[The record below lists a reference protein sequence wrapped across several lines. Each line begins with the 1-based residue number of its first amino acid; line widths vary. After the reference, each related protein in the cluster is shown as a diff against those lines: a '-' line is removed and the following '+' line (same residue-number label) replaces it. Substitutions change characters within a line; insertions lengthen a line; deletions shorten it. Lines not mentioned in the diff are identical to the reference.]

1 MDSTTTGY
9 IMPDDE
15 FIKRTTVNSEVI
27 TCPFCGADIYIYL
40 DYQGQVFCW
49 QCGKEI
55 IR

>member
-1 MDSTTTGY
+1 MDTITTG
-9 IMPDDE
+9 MPDDE
-15 FIKRTTVNSEVI
+15 FIKRTFTANSEVI

>member
-1 MDSTTTGY
+1 MDTASYQIPEVTTN
-9 IMPDDE
+9 I
-15 FIKRTTVNSEVI
+15 I